1 MKVDTLA
8 DFLEALRNSNVLTP
22 PQLELVETLAKQIA
36 DPRQLAKELVA
47 RQLLTPF
54 QAKMIWN
61 GRGDELVLGS
71 YLLLD
76 PIGEGGMGI
85 VYKAKHRRMERI
97 VALKVIRKQRLSNP
111 EAVRRFRREILA
123 VAQLSHPNVVMA
135 FDADQAGD
143 VHFFAM
149 EYVDGI
155 DLTRWVR
162 ERGVLPVRQACDY
175 IRQAA
180 LGLQHAFEQ
189 GMVHRDIKPSNL
201 LVVLPRGSATDS
213 SRTISAGPNGFGLVK
228 LLDLGLARVGEDGA
242 GKEPSHLTQEGLVV
256 GTPDFLA
263 PEQAKNASKV
273 DIRADLYALGCTLYY
288 LLSGQVPFPG
298 GTPTEKM
305 IRHYTE
311 PPTPIT
317 QLRPDVP
324 PGVAAILDKLMAK
337 RPEDRYQ
344 TPIELADALE
354 PYCRQEYLWPGQTQQ
369 PGFPQQPYPQPAM
382 PQPAYPPSPSH
393 QPPYSTPGMPQP
405 PYPPP
410 IPPQMTPTNFGVPG
424 AYPPPPVYPAAAPA
438 TMLPPPMPV
447 SDSTMF
453 QVDPGTEV
461 VTRRAQEVREA
472 SRGCLLIGLISG
484 GFLIVLLIVS
494 IFLVL
499 NKSK

>member
-8 DFLEALRNSNVLTP
+8 DFLEALRSSSVLTP
-22 PQLELVETLAKQIA
+22 AQMQQAEALAKQIV

-47 RQLLTPF
+47 QQLLTAF

-61 GRGDELVLGS
+61 GRGNELVLGS
-71 YLLLD
+71 YLLME

-85 VYKAKHRRMERI
+85 VYKARHRRMERN
-97 VALKVIRKQRLSNP
+97 VALKVIRKQRLANP

-135 FDADQAGD
+135 YDADQAGD

-201 LVVLPRGSATDS
+201 LVVQPRGSSTES
-213 SRTISAGPNGFGLVK
+213 SRTISAGPNGFGVVK
-228 LLDLGLARVGEDGA
+228 LLDLGLARIGDDGA

-273 DIRADLYALGCTLYY
+273 DIRADLYALGCTLFY
-288 LLSGQVPFPG
+288 LLTGQVPFPG

-311 PPTPIT
+311 PPTPIQ
-317 QLRPDVP
+317 QLRSDVP

-337 RPEDRYQ
+337 RPEDRFQ

-354 PYCRQEYLWPGQTQQ
+354 PYCRQEFLWPGQMPQ
-369 PGFPQQPYPQPAM
+369 PGFPQQPYPQAPSQTPLNSYGPSSSYPTAAAYPASGPAM
-382 PQPAYPPSPSH
+382 
-393 QPPYSTPGMPQP
+393 
-405 PYPPP
+405 
-410 IPPQMTPTNFGVPG
+410 
-424 AYPPPPVYPAAAPA
+424 
-438 TMLPPPMPV
+438 MLPPPMPV

-453 QVDPGTEV
+453 QVDHGVEE

-472 SRGCLLIGLISG
+472 SRGCFIIGLTAG
-484 GFLIVLLIVS
+484 GFLILLLLVTIVLM
-494 IFLVL
+494 L
-499 NKSK
+499 NRSK